1 MNQHTLDIIFYFDCC
16 VQYKYKCSEGYHL
29 SNKTNPDQL
38 LRCEGT
44 RAVNTDNLETCYR
57 K

>member
-1 MNQHTLDIIFYFDCC
+1 MNQHTLDIIFNFDCC

-44 RAVNTDNLETCYR
+44 RAVNTDHVETCYR